1 MSIDKRQAK
10 RYIADIEHI
19 EATNQRLQMNFS
31 NPWNIRLA
39 DWADEGKFA
48 CLVAA
53 SMGMFAAAQYL
64 HSLGAP
70 LAVAR
75 FYLLGV

>member
-1 MSIDKRQAK
+1 
-10 RYIADIEHI
+10 
-19 EATNQRLQMNFS
+19 MNL
-31 NPWNIRLA
+31 NHLWNVNLLA
-39 DWADEGKFA
+39 WSDEGKFA

-53 SMGMFAAAQYL
+53 SMGVAAAALYL

>member
-1 MSIDKRQAK
+1 MKLS
-10 RYIADIEHI
+10 
-19 EATNQRLQMNFS
+19 TL
-31 NPWNIRLA
+31 WNLKLA

-53 SMGMFAAAQYL
+53 SMGIAAAALYL

-70 LAVAR
+70 LSVAR

>member
-1 MSIDKRQAK
+1 
-10 RYIADIEHI
+10 
-19 EATNQRLQMNFS
+19 MNFS